1 MKKTLFSLLIIVF
14 SCSKENNDC
23 VLLNYEY
30 NVNKKEVYF
39 TFENTTKENLS
50 LLIPNQLSFLLQNKT
65 VEVARLNIHKNVP
78 TYISASLVNKSI
90 SKAPSFLLMECYLKQ
105 YNINKEE
112 YIKNYKE
119 VDFSILNINAHENK
133 KIFYKLDLDDSIV
146 KVSKE
151 NKFEQSIPKMR
162 NLLNNPIFLEVLKMY
177 ILSDNTN
184 YKLYL
189 QDYCVKDSL
198 KIEL

>member
-1 MKKTLFSLLIIVF
+1 
-14 SCSKENNDC
+14 
-23 VLLNYEY
+23 
-30 NVNKKEVYF
+30 
-39 TFENTTKENLS
+39 
-50 LLIPNQLSFLLQNKT
+50 
-65 VEVARLNIHKNVP
+65 
-78 TYISASLVNKSI
+78 
-90 SKAPSFLLMECYLKQ
+90 MECYLKQ